1 MKDIHLDDERMSEVS
16 EDTEKE
22 LLTEGRDEESTLAP
36 ETEED
41 EVQSVSVSSVP
52 APEPMPSTSSAL
64 QPERLD
70 DTLSAIKA
78 MMEMFEKKSEQRE
91 AAFRKEFLQIT
102 ATRGSQRRLNVKDLP
117 SWSEVN
123 PWRHAEY
130 MPITNAFECY
140 GCVKEIAMKL
150 EDDKWDSWISY
161 SSHDEV
167 FNAISNMTNIKINNL
182 NVMAALCV
190 KDLKIHLE
198 ELQVESL
205 EKAAIVADEYSLTHK
220 IFEGKNLVRGRSSK
234 EGFQELK
241 SGKSKTENASDLDK
255 SVVAPVLKGSSLPSG
270 QRMPIKCFNCGK
282 LGHRKA
288 DCWSLRDGNR
298 EHKPVALVSRVSAD
312 REINALSEGEKS
324 PGLSDLERYKSF
336 VSYGSVATESGKG
349 RRGLVILRDTGALQS
364 LILKRAL
371 PEGFEYEGKEKVLIK
386 SFPKEIISCPY
397 ETVVLQSDYATGPV
411 RVAVVEEIP
420 VEGVDLIL
428 ANDIGGNRVLS
439 NPRLLSYPQS
449 CASTESLEG
458 EFPGIFPMCAITR
471 SRRKLEA
478 SRDSKID
485 FSKCFLGKFGDCSQQ
500 GKVLAV
506 SREKFIKDQENDLEL
521 AEIAAKAFSD
531 KEIENIPVGYYVEN
545 GLLMRKFRTSKVAA
559 DEEWEVNYQIV
570 VPPNYRPS
578 ILHLAHQNPFSGHFG
593 VNKTFCKLTK
603 HFYWPGIHSDVKEF
617 CKTCHVC
624 QMIGKPNQKLSKAP
638 LEPIPAMEEPFHRV
652 LVDIVGPLPKSK
664 GGNQYILTIMDR
676 STRYPEAIPLRNVCS
691 KNVVNGMLQFFTR
704 FGLPKE
710 VQSDQGSNFLSN
722 VFRQAMQELGIRQ
735 VTSSA
740 YHPQSQGAVERYHQ
754 TLKTMLKKFC
764 LENKSDWDKGLPFL
778 LFASREIPNE
788 SLGFSPFELVFCH
801 QVRGPLKFI
810 KDQWI
815 NNVEDSNLLDYVS
828 DSRERIRKT
837 WDIARDNLM
846 EAQQKM
852 KKYYDLGA
860 KKVDYKP
867 GNEVL
872 VFLPVAGQPL
882 HAKFS
887 GPYIIEKKV
896 GNTDYVVLTP
906 DRRRKKRLCHVNML
920 KPYFSRTPKPVLL
933 NIKLDDNSNQEKL
946 KLETEVEDWPI
957 SNSEALRNLKNKLV
971 HLDGSRGQELSDLFY
986 DYKDV
991 FSDVPGRTCSLQHD
1005 VDVGN
1010 SNPIKQ
1016 HPYRLN
1022 PQKAEIVEREVKYM
1036 LDHKLIEHSSSQW
1049 SSPVVLV
1056 KKNDGQYRLCFDYR
1070 KVNAV
1075 TRTDSFPIPRV
1086 DDCID
1091 RIGKARFISKFDMLK
1106 GYWQEQ

>member
-1 MKDIHLDDERMSEVS
+1 MSESETEYLESDFDVKKFLSSLPGVAAFQSLCKRELVLIANYLDIGFTTDMKKDDLIKGLIAHLGIVEEKAEVSGVKESDSIEALKLRIKLKELDIAAERERVAAERVRAEERERERKLERERMEHELKLEEIKVRHRQGSGDFDVAKYMKMVPPFDENEVTNYFITFEKVAKGMGWPKTSWSILLQCALKGRAQEVFSSLSEETCGNYDELKKCILKAYELVPEAYRLKFRRLFKTGDQTYVDFARIKAKLLDDWLRS
-16 EDTEKE
+16 
-22 LLTEGRDEESTLAP
+22 
-36 ETEED
+36 
-41 EVQSVSVSSVP
+41 
-52 APEPMPSTSSAL
+52 
-64 QPERLD
+64 
-70 DTLSAIKA
+70 
-78 MMEMFEKKSEQRE
+78 
-91 AAFRKEFLQIT
+91 
-102 ATRGSQRRLNVKDLP
+102 
-117 SWSEVN
+117 
-123 PWRHAEY
+123 
-130 MPITNAFECY
+130 
-140 GCVKEIAMKL
+140 KEICDFKGFKQLILL
-150 EDDKWDSWISY
+150 EEFKNCLS
-161 SSHDEV
+161 
-167 FNAISNMTNIKINNL
+167 
-182 NVMAALCV
+182 
-190 KDLKIHLE
+190 KDLKVHLE

-205 EKAAIVADEYSLTHK
+205 EKAAIMADEYSLTHK
-220 IFEGKNLVRGRSSK
+220 IFEGKNLVRSRSSK

-255 SVVAPVLKGSSLPSG
+255 SVVAPVLK
-270 QRMPIKCFNCGK
+270 
-282 LGHRKA
+282 
-288 DCWSLRDGNR
+288 
-298 EHKPVALVSRVSAD
+298 
-312 REINALSEGEKS
+312 
-324 PGLSDLERYKSF
+324 
-336 VSYGSVATESGKG
+336 ATESGKG

-371 PEGFEYEGKEKVLIK
+371 PEGFEYEDKEKVSIK

-397 ETVVLQSDYATGPV
+397 ETVVLESDYATGPV

-439 NPRLLSYPQS
+439 NPRLLSYPQF

-458 EFPGIFPMCAITR
+458 EFPGIFPVCAITR
-471 SRRKLEA
+471 SMRKLEA

-485 FSKCFLGKFGDCSQQ
+485 FSKFFLGKFGDGSEQ

-545 GLLMRKFRTSKVAA
+545 GLLMRKFRASKVAA
-559 DEEWEVNYQIV
+559 DEEWKVNYQIV

-593 VNKTFCKLTK
+593 INKTFYKLTK
-603 HFYWPGIHSDVKEF
+603 HFYWPGIHSDVKVF

-624 QMIGKPNQKLSKAP
+624 QMIGKPNQKLTKAP

-652 LVDIVGPLPKSK
+652 IVDIVGPLPKSK

-691 KNVVNGMLQFFTR
+691 KNIVNGMLQFFTR

-722 VFRQAMQELGIRQ
+722 IFRQAMQELGIRQ

-754 TLKTMLKKFC
+754 TLKTMLRKFC
-764 LENKSDWDKGLPFL
+764 LENKSDWDKSLPFL

-801 QVRGPLKFI
+801 QVRGPLKLI

-867 GNEVL
+867 GDEVL

-920 KPYFSRTPKPVLL
+920 KPYFSRTPKPVL
-933 NIKLDDNSNQEKL
+933 
-946 KLETEVEDWPI
+946 
-957 SNSEALRNLKNKLV
+957 
-971 HLDGSRGQELSDLFY
+971 
-986 DYKDV
+986 
-991 FSDVPGRTCSLQHD
+991 
-1005 VDVGN
+1005 
-1010 SNPIKQ
+1010 
-1016 HPYRLN
+1016 
-1022 PQKAEIVEREVKYM
+1022 
-1036 LDHKLIEHSSSQW
+1036 
-1049 SSPVVLV
+1049 
-1056 KKNDGQYRLCFDYR
+1056 
-1070 KVNAV
+1070 
-1075 TRTDSFPIPRV
+1075 
-1086 DDCID
+1086 
-1091 RIGKARFISKFDMLK
+1091 
-1106 GYWQEQ
+1106 